1 MIELC
6 ILALDVLILI
16 RFKKLLLCIL
26 MLFVLGFKVAQLTIH
41 LVQSVLVILDH
52 RVALT
57 DLLNGHGNLLLL
69 GINQCLD
76 ALNSLVVVLGFSC
89 KNSNSFSLPFYF
101 FVHFQLNISE
111 VHQLRIILMVNFVL
125 LTHHLLM
132 VLDFLLQVNV

>member
-69 GINQCLD
+69 GIN
-76 ALNSLVVVLGFSC
+76 
-89 KNSNSFSLPFYF
+89 
-101 FVHFQLNISE
+101 
-111 VHQLRIILMVNFVL
+111 
-125 LTHHLLM
+125 
-132 VLDFLLQVNV
+132 